1 MQKGTKETG
10 DMNDVT
16 FSLELISIWDGNN
29 FLEVSLVMP
38 NCTLSAT
45 MIDRDSYRCAPHG
58 LRLQTNTRAS
68 LASLCHSI
76 NKSTKKS
83 LSSKK
88 WNT

>member
-38 NCTLSAT
+38 NCTSSAT
-45 MIDRDSYRCAPHG
+45 MTDRDS
-58 LRLQTNTRAS
+58 
-68 LASLCHSI
+68 
-76 NKSTKKS
+76 
-83 LSSKK
+83 
-88 WNT
+88 